1 LFGIS
6 RPSTKA
12 LAIVTPL
19 AIAAVT
25 VPSVA
30 MAVIHPAE
38 VTNHTYSACLTQLNS
53 LINIHVDSTSTC
65 AVFGGTNGEVISW
78 SAQGPKGDTG
88 ETGATGAQGPAGDT
102 GATGDTGPAG
112 PTGPAGDTG
121 PAGPAGDTGPAGPA
135 GDTGPAGPAG
145 DTGPAGPAGDTGPAG
160 PAGDIG
166 PAGPA
171 GPTGDIG
178 PAGPAGA
185 TGAAGA
191 NGDTGP
197 AGPAGATGAA
207 GANGDIGPAGPAGA
221 TGAAGANG
229 TNGVSGFEN
238 NRQTFNVAKHS
249 TAIFTVSCSGG
260 KAVTG
265 GGAWAPSS
273 AVGVLSTSPAP
284 TASGWTVRVQNSGG
298 VTHSV
303 SVYAL
308 CASV

>member
-1 LFGIS
+1 MFGIS

-121 PAGPAGDTGPAGPA
+121 PAGPAGD
-135 GDTGPAGPAG
+135 
-145 DTGPAGPAGDTGPAG
+145 
-160 PAGDIG
+160 IG

-171 GPTGDIG
+171 GPT
-178 PAGPAGA
+178 
-185 TGAAGA
+185 
-191 NGDTGP
+191 
-197 AGPAGATGAA
+197 
-207 GANGDIGPAGPAGA
+207 GDIGPAGPAGA